1 MKRVSPTPEWPES
14 WKTSYA
20 YDLLEIYN
28 EKTSLGYAY
37 SYEKRFNTTLG
48 LIESALPSGSSII
61 DIAAAQGNFS
71 LALAERG
78 YKVVWNDLRG
88 ELADY
93 VKLKYETGDIKYM
106 AGNAFELN
114 LEEQFDCVLISEVIE
129 HVAHP
134 DQFLINAASI
144 AKPGGIVVMSTPN
157 GCYFRNSL
165 PKFSEC
171 PDPSSF
177 ESQQFKPNSDGHIF
191 LLWPDEIQWLSARS
205 GLKIESIIYHTN
217 PLTAGHVKLERA
229 LRVLPKRSVRFL
241 ESATALLP
249 FSIRTRVTTGSVTVF
264 RKPAN
269 QTSIIE

>member
-1 MKRVSPTPEWPES
+1 MKRIYPSPEWPES
-14 WKTSYA
+14 WTTSYE

-28 EKTSLGYAY
+28 KKTSLGYAY
-37 SYEKRFNTTLG
+37 AYEKRFNTTIG
-48 LIESALPSGSSII
+48 LIESALPPGSSII

-78 YKVVWNDLRG
+78 YKVLWNDLRG

-93 VKLKYETGDIKYM
+93 VKLKYEIGNINYL
-106 AGNAFELN
+106 AGNAFELS
-114 LEEQFDCVLISEVIE
+114 LRGHFDCVLISEVIE

-134 DQFLINAASI
+134 DQFLFNAAAI

-171 PDPSSF
+171 PDPSIF

-191 LLWPDEIQWLSARS
+191 LLWPDEIRWLSEQT
-205 GLKIESIIYHTN
+205 GLKIESIVYHTN
-217 PLTAGHVKLERA
+217 PLTAGHIKLERA
-229 LRVLPKRSVRFL
+229 LRVLPKRSVQLL
-241 ESATALLP
+241 ESVTALLP
-249 FSIRTRVTTGSVTVF
+249 FPIRTRMTTGSVTLF
-264 RKPAN
+264 RKK
-269 QTSIIE
+269 TE

>member
-1 MKRVSPTPEWPES
+1 MKRIYPNPEWPES
-14 WKTSYA
+14 WELSYA

-28 EKTSLGYAY
+28 AKTSLGYAY
-37 SYEKRFNTTLG
+37 AYEKRFTTTIG
-48 LIESALPSGSSII
+48 LIESALPPGSSII

-71 LALAERG
+71 LALAEHG
-78 YKVVWNDLRG
+78 YKVLWNDLRG

-93 VKLKYETGDIKYM
+93 VKLKYEKGDIEFL
-106 AGNAFELN
+106 AGNAFDLN
-114 LEEQFDCVLISEVIE
+114 LGEQFDCVLISEVIE

-134 DQFLINAASI
+134 DQFLANAAAI

-157 GCYFRNSL
+157 GCYFRNNL

-171 PDPSSF
+171 PDPSIF

-191 LLWPDEIQWLSARS
+191 LLWPDEIQWLSAQS
-205 GLKIESIIYHTN
+205 GLTIESIVYHTN

-241 ESATALLP
+241 ENATALLP
-249 FSIRTRVTTGSVTVF
+249 FSIRTRVTTGSVTLF
-264 RKPAN
+264 RKP
-269 QTSIIE
+269 TYKPSRCG